1 MALKKLKNFN
11 FLDPTPGRRMGM
23 QIAHG
28 ERFLLHRN
36 MPNSEVCLW
45 SGNTTVPELPHDT

>member
-1 MALKKLKNFN
+1 MALKKLKNLN